1 VFTVTSFGA
10 SLRALLGRIGLAV
23 VLCAAVTAS
32 GVVLV
37 NRYIDGRVDD
47 IPRVALTTAPLG
59 ANGMNFLIIGSDS
72 RSFVKNATDYQ
83 AFSDKATQNA
93 PPRSD
98 TMMVLHANGDNS
110 FAVSFPRDLWV
121 DIPGKGQAK
130 LNAAFND
137 GPQKVVDTLQSDFN
151 VPVNHYLE
159 VDFETFEGIVDA
171 IGTVPVWIPGVI
183 KDKFTG
189 LGMLGPT
196 CMRLDGGR
204 ALQWVRARNIQILDP
219 VHGTLDRD
227 DGLRWS
233 PLDAT
238 ADIGRIKRQQD
249 FVKKLGRIAVE
260 RTIDDPFIAPDI
272 VDALLPNLHAD
283 QGFNRSALN
292 QLVRAFMGLASG
304 GAGLQFETLPWS
316 DPGKPI
322 GGQSVILVKHPD
334 ADAVFARLR
343 GEVVTAPAPATTVA
357 PGTAAPAVIRPSDVR
372 VRVLNGSGI
381 TGAAGDAD
389 QDLSNR
395 GFVSGG
401 VGNAT
406 GTIAK
411 SEIRYLPEDAGKAQL
426 VAGLVAGADLVPDST
441 LVGGDVVLVLGAN
454 FKGIATAPTKDTA
467 APVAPTLTPE
477 EACDQSS

>member
-1 VFTVTSFGA
+1 VTSFGA

-23 VLCAAVTAS
+23 VLCAAVTAT

-72 RSFVKNATDYQ
+72 RSFVDNAIDYQ
-83 AFSDKATQNA
+83 AFSDKDTQNA

-121 DIPGKGQAK
+121 DIPGKGKAK

-137 GPQKVVDTLQSDFN
+137 GPQKVVDTLQTDFN

-159 VDFETFEGIVDA
+159 VDFETFEGIVNA
-171 IGTVPVWIPGVI
+171 IGTVPIWVPGVI

-189 LGMLGPT
+189 LGMLGPM
-196 CMRLDGGR
+196 CLRVDGAK

-219 VHGTLDRD
+219 AKGTLDRD

-238 ADIGRIKRQQD
+238 ADIGRIERQQD

-260 RTIDDPFIAPDI
+260 RTLDDPFIAPDL

-283 QGFNRSALN
+283 QGFDRSALN
-292 QLVRAFMGLASG
+292 ELVRAFMGLTSDG
-304 GAGLQFETLPWS
+304 PGLQFETLPWS
-316 DPGKPI
+316 DPGKPV
-322 GGQSVILVKHPD
+322 GGQAVVLVKQPE

-343 GEVVTAPAPATTVA
+343 GDVVTEPAPVS
-357 PGTAAPAVIRPSDVR
+357 TAAPTTPAVIRPSDVR
-372 VRVLNGSGI
+372 VKVLNGSGI

-389 QDLSNR
+389 QELANR

-406 GTIAK
+406 GGTVAK
-411 SEIRYLPEDAGKAQL
+411 SEIRYRPEDAGKAQL
-426 VAGLVAGADLVPDST
+426 VAGLVAGADLVPDSA
-441 LVGGDVVLVLGAN
+441 LVGGDVVLVIGAN
-454 FKGIATAPTKDTA
+454 FKGIATASSTDTA
-467 APVAPTLTPE
+467 APVVPTLTPQ